1 VFVLLFTT
9 KLIACCLLFKHT
21 EGINLDSLPFA
32 FCVIDVD
39 ADGKLPLFIDTAVL
53 LLCLGC
59 VAALLS

>member
-9 KLIACCLLFKHT
+9 KLIACCLLLKHA
-21 EGINLDSLPFA
+21 EGIILDSLPFA
-32 FCVIDVD
+32 FCVIDS
-39 ADGKLPLFIDTAVL
+39 DGKLPLFIDTAVL